1 MISRRE
7 FTTLCGSMAVAWP
20 VVARGQQPAMPV
32 VGMLRSSRAEGFAHM
47 TQALL
52 AGLSESGYDAGRNVA
67 IEYRWADE
75 QRDRLPALAAEL
87 IRKPVAVIVANSIAA
102 LAAKAAT
109 STVPIVFVT
118 GSDPIGDGL
127 VRSLSRPGGNI
138 TGISFL
144 AGASSGKRLELLR
157 QLVPGAATIA
167 VLVDPRTA
175 ETLAERSDLEAAAQA
190 VGQQLFVVEIREDR
204 ELEPAFASMVEQKA
218 GALFVG
224 AGAYFAARYRLLAA
238 LALRHRL
245 PATHAQR
252 EFVLAGGLMA
262 YGTSIPD
269 AYRQAGL
276 YAGRI
281 LKGEQPA
288 DLPVLQATKFEF
300 VLNLATAKA
309 IGLTVPMH
317 VHAVADEV
325 IE

>member
-1 MISRRE
+1 MRRRD
-7 FTTLCGSMAVAWP
+7 FITLFCGAATVWP
-20 VVARGQQPAMPV
+20 LAARAQQAMPV
-32 VGMLRSSRAEGFAHM
+32 VGMLRSSRAEGFAHV
-47 TQALL
+47 TQALRT
-52 AGLSESGYDAGRNVA
+52 GLSESGYDAGRNVA

-87 IRKPVAVIVANSIAA
+87 IRKPVAAIVANSIAA

-118 GSDPIGDGL
+118 GSDPIRDGL
-127 VRSLSRPGGNI
+127 VNSLNRPGGNV

-144 AGASSGKRLELLR
+144 AEGSSGKRLELLR

-167 VLVDPRTA
+167 VLVDPRTG
-175 ETLAERSDLEAAAQA
+175 ETVAERRDLEAAAQA
-190 VGQQLFVVEIREDR
+190 VGQRLFVVEIREDR
-204 ELEPAFASMVEQKA
+204 ELEPAFASMLEQKA
-218 GALFVG
+218 GALYIG
-224 AGAYFAARYRLLAA
+224 AGPYLSPRLRLLAA

-245 PATHAQR
+245 PAAHGQR
-252 EFVLAGGLMA
+252 EFVAAGGLMA

-309 IGLTVPMH
+309 IGLVVPMQI
-317 VHAVADEV
+317 HAVADEV

>member
-1 MISRRE
+1 MKTRRD
-7 FTTLCGSMAVAWP
+7 FIALFGGAAAWP
-20 VVARGQQPAMPV
+20 LAARAQQAAMPV
-32 VGMLRSSRAEGFAHM
+32 IGMLRSSRAEEFAFM
-47 TQALL
+47 TEALR
-52 AGLSESGYDAGRNVA
+52 AGLSESGYDVGRNVV

-102 LAAKAAT
+102 RAAKAAT

-118 GSDPIGDGL
+118 GSDPIRDGL
-127 VRSLSRPGGNI
+127 VTSFNKPGGNA

-144 AGASSGKRLELLR
+144 AEGSSGKRLELLR
-157 QLVPGAATIA
+157 QLVPGATIA

-175 ETLAERSDLEAAAQA
+175 ESVAERRDLEAAAQA
-190 VGQQLFVVEIREDR
+190 VGQRLSVVEIREDR

-218 GALFVG
+218 GALYIG

-245 PATHAQR
+245 PAAHAQR
-252 EFVLAGGLMA
+252 EFVAAGGLMS
-262 YGTSIPD
+262 YGTSITD

-309 IGLTVPMH
+309 IGFVVPMH
-317 VHAVADEV
+317 IHAVADEV

>member
-1 MISRRE
+1 
-7 FTTLCGSMAVAWP
+7 
-20 VVARGQQPAMPV
+20 
-32 VGMLRSSRAEGFAHM
+32 M

-52 AGLSESGYDAGRNVA
+52 VGLSESGYDVGRNVV

-87 IRKPVAVIVANSIAA
+87 IRKPVAAIVANSIAA

-118 GSDPIGDGL
+118 GSDPVRDGL
-127 VRSLSRPGGNI
+127 VTSFNQPGGNV

-144 AGASSGKRLELLR
+144 AEGSAGKRLELLR
-157 QLVPGAATIA
+157 QLVPRAETIA

-175 ETLAERSDLEAAAQA
+175 ESTAERRDLEAAAQT
-190 VGQQLFVVEIREDR
+190 VRQRLFVVEINEDR
-204 ELEPAFASMVEQKA
+204 ELEPAFASMVEQNA
-218 GALFVG
+218 GALLIG
-224 AGAYFAARYRLLAA
+224 AGPYFAARYRLLAA

-245 PATHAQR
+245 PAAHAQR
-252 EFVLAGGLMA
+252 EFVVAGGLMA

-269 AYRQAGL
+269 AYRLAGL

-300 VLNLATAKA
+300 VLNLATARA
-309 IGLTVPMH
+309 IGLVVPMH
-317 VHAVADEV
+317 IHAVADEV